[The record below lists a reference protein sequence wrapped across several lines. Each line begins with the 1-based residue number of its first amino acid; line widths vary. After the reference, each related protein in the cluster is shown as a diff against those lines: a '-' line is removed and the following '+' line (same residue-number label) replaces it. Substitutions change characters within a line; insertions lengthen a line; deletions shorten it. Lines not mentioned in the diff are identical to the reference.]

1 MTMGDRICV
10 MKDGDIMQVAEPL
23 ELYDN
28 PKNLFV
34 AGFIGSPPMNFF
46 RGTLARDGGRMIFT
60 ETNPEQPPVTLALDE
75 SLAAKA
81 AGHSGKTVFLGIR
94 PENVTLP
101 SPASA
106 HAATAEV
113 RIEVVEPMGSETFL
127 YLNSGATAFIAR
139 VPPGGRYV
147 MDQRIRVAFD
157 PNKASLFDA
166 VTGQAL

>member
-1 MTMGDRICV
+1 
-10 MKDGDIMQVAEPL
+10 
-23 ELYDN
+23 
-28 PKNLFV
+28 
-34 AGFIGSPPMNFF
+34 MNFF
-46 RGTLARDGGRMIFT
+46 RGTLARDGGRMICT
-60 ETNPEQPPVTLALDE
+60 EANPEQPPVTLVLDE

-81 AGHSGKTVFLGIR
+81 AGHSGKTVVLGIR

-106 HAATAEV
+106 HAATTAEV

-147 MDQRIRVAFD
+147 MDQRIRVALD
-157 PNKASLFDA
+157 PGKARLFDA